1 MIARG
6 ATQICR
12 ATRREAPR
20 GAARRQVSSESIV
33 AIAIPKYGSTLQ
45 ITSEHANLQM
55 VQITCSFWDKNGYN
69 ILRLQHFKIFLPSL
83 VLQCLTPH
91 PFFGSNDLKLV
102 TLARPVFLP
111 PVASTWCLGIPLS
124 ALSRRNGDLC
134 L

>member
-1 MIARG
+1 MKIIQNPDNPDGLTPITYHNHVKKNSHVIRPSHRGMIARG

-55 VQITCSFWDKNGYN
+55 VQITCSFWDKNG
-69 ILRLQHFKIFLPSL
+69 
-83 VLQCLTPH
+83 
-91 PFFGSNDLKLV
+91 
-102 TLARPVFLP
+102 
-111 PVASTWCLGIPLS
+111 
-124 ALSRRNGDLC
+124 
-134 L
+134 